1 MPYKSYIYTY
11 TYIYICD
18 HMYIYIYTYTHLQV
32 PYSINKKRHDRFAS
46 TGLNPVVLVPSI
58 KTYVKMQEAGIE
70 VAPRQTSRRPTGG
83 PVDYVTL
90 RADNEDDAAADA
102 DAR

>member
-1 MPYKSYIYTY
+1 MFCECRISRI
-11 TYIYICD
+11 IYI
-18 HMYIYIYTYTHLQV
+18 YTHLQV

-46 TGLNPVVLVPSI
+46 TGLNFVILVPSI

-70 VAPRQTSRRPTGG
+70 VAPRQTSRRLAGG
-83 PVDYVTL
+83 PVDHVTL
-90 RADNEDDAAADA
+90 RADDNEDDAAADA